1 MPRWDA
7 EDRTVMHRLFLI
19 ALALCLWP
27 FPAAAGEPLPRW
39 PCGPGETP
47 YPGYAEPGAPPA
59 VEIWSEVEL
68 TGDPVCLGRLRGRM
82 TVVVAL
88 SARFR
93 FAGTLDDLAVRAG
106 AISRTA
112 GLKYWSTNEQK
123 WRILIS
129 EAAAVPGPDS
139 NWQSDRLRRANFTA
153 AEVRSGET
161 LWFRQND
168 TRSIGPNLY
177 GMRALLS
184 QPSRLILETVNESPI
199 TFAFIQLF
207 GEHELLSLHAVEHL
221 GGDLWGYYGLAAV
234 REEPVEDY
242 ARSLVNRTAAFF
254 NFLQGLPGDAAPP
267 LAR

>member
-1 MPRWDA
+1 L
-7 EDRTVMHRLFLI
+7 V
-19 ALALCLWP
+19 
-27 FPAAAGEPLPRW
+27 
-39 PCGPGETP
+39 
-47 YPGYAEPGAPPA
+47 A
-59 VEIWSEVEL
+59 V
-68 TGDPVCLGRLRGRM
+68 
-82 TVVVAL
+82 L

-93 FAGTLDDLAVRAG
+93 FAGTLDDLATRAG

-168 TRSIGPNLY
+168 TRSIGANLY
-177 GMRALLS
+177 RMRALLS
-184 QPSRLILETVNESPI
+184 QPDRLVLETVNESPI
-199 TFAFIQLF
+199 TFAFVELF
-207 GEHELLSLHAVEHL
+207 GEHELLSLHAIEHL

-234 REEPVEDY
+234 REEPVDDY
-242 ARSLVNRTAAFF
+242 AKSLVNRTAALF
-254 NFLQGLPGDAAPP
+254 NFLQGLPGDAGPP

>member
-1 MPRWDA
+1 MR
-7 EDRTVMHRLFLI
+7 RLFLL
-19 ALALCLWP
+19 ALAFCLWP
-27 FPAAAGEPLPRW
+27 LPATTEEPLPRW
-39 PCGPGETP
+39 PCGPGEIP
-47 YPGYAEPGAPPA
+47 YPAYAEAGVPPNVA
-59 VEIWSEVEL
+59 TWSEIEL
-68 TGDPVCLGRLRGRM
+68 TGDPVCLGRLKGHM
-82 TVVVAL
+82 TVVAAL

-93 FAGTLDDLAVRAG
+93 FAGTLDDLAARAG

-123 WRILIS
+123 WRLLIS

-139 NWQSDRLRRANFTA
+139 NWQSDRLRRSNFSA

-177 GMRALLS
+177 RMRALLS
-184 QPSRLILETVNESPI
+184 QPDRLILETVNESPL
-199 TFAFIQLF
+199 TFAFVELF

-234 REEPVEDY
+234 RDEPVDDY
-242 ARSLVNRTAAFF
+242 AKSLVNRTAAFF
-254 NFLQGLPGDAAPP
+254 RFLQGQPGDAGPP
-267 LAR
+267 LAK